1 MPPPPPN
8 AYEPG
13 KNLTVGSHQVTII
26 KYILSGG
33 FAHVY
38 TCTIDPPFHN
48 DTTAC
53 LKRVVVPNKTQLTLL
68 RQEVDAMKRLRGNA
82 HVVSYIDSHAS
93 RLNVPARDQPQQ
105 YEVLLLMEY
114 CLRNGLID
122 FMNSRLTHR
131 LTEPEILS
139 IMGQITTGVAMCHH
153 LHPPLIHRDIKIE
166 NVLIDANGTY
176 KLCDFGSSVEYSGV
190 PKNGQELQL
199 LHLDI
204 MQHTT
209 PQYRAPE
216 MIDLSRGF
224 PIDDKLDI
232 WALGVFLYKLCYY
245 TTPFELPQQRTLQD
259 LEQLILHSS
268 TTLRFPH
275 SPPFSPRLQNVI
287 KCCLREDPRR
297 RPNALQLLQEVC
309 LMQGI
314 KQVPEIIPYS
324 VRLQKAQLQ
333 TNIVNNGN
341 SSGTQTTQETIQKV
355 TLSLK
360 ASKSPPD
367 AFASI
372 DKSKL
377 LSMGSNKS
385 CSKSRPKS
393 TIYASEGA
401 MKKSDST
408 ASLHDL
414 IKQRVDES
422 SNEISNI
429 RKSEDLDRGT
439 LDFLR
444 SKQETSLAAKQ
455 NTGGSFKAAFKNGLR
470 KISTGGSIGPQGSG
484 SFVPQ
489 RSGSFGQRSNVPPVK
504 QVYTGSRNGS
514 EDNLRVP
521 SGEQPKRKQSIQ
533 RRMAALLKNS
543 EKKPPKTASGYGK
556 YTDTDDILAIN
567 NTNLSANVS
576 TESLSSLERKAP
588 SYYEFGDKLTTSSTK
603 GSSKKSS
610 PPTIAFQ
617 KQTTSVAPKAAKYGQ
632 LSHKYDG
639 PPPCPPSLSHSPGAM
654 TQLVQSHVSRSSKKE
669 ASHENKANAPHKKPP
684 PKPKKP
690 QHLKVHDST
699 DRRLS
704 ISDDVSLPDLDD
716 LEKQFSRRFPSYV

>member
-8 AYEPG
+8 AFNPG
-13 KNLTVGSHQVTII
+13 TLLTVGSHQVSII
-26 KYILSGG
+26 KYISSGG

-48 DTTAC
+48 NTTAC

-68 RQEVDAMKRLRGNA
+68 RQEVDAMKRLRGNT

-93 RLNVPARDQPQQ
+93 RLNVPAPEQPQQ

-122 FMNSRLTHR
+122 FMNARLTHR

-139 IMGQITTGVAMCHH
+139 IMSQITTGVAMCHH

-166 NVLIDANGTY
+166 NVLIDAKGTY
-176 KLCDFGSSVEYSGV
+176 KLCDFGSAVEYSGV
-190 PKNGQELQL
+190 PKTSQELQL
-199 LHLDI
+199 LHQDI

-275 SPPFSPRLQNVI
+275 SPPFSPRLQNII

-314 KQVPEIIPYS
+314 KQVPEVIPYS
-324 VRLQKAQLQ
+324 VRLQKSQADMNVL
-333 TNIVNNGN
+333 NNGN
-341 SSGTQTTQETIQKV
+341 SSGTQITQETQKV

-360 ASKSPPD
+360 ATKSPPD

-372 DKSKL
+372 DKSKV
-377 LSMGSNKS
+377 LSMGSTKS
-385 CSKSRPKS
+385 TLKSRPKS
-393 TIYASEGA
+393 AIYASEGV
-401 MKKSDST
+401 MKNSDST
-408 ASLHDL
+408 TSLQDL
-414 IKQRVDES
+414 IKQHVSES

-429 RKSEDLDRGT
+429 RKSEELDRGT

-444 SKQETSLAAKQ
+444 SKHDAHISSSQ
-455 NTGGSFKAAFKNGLR
+455 NTGGSIKSAIKNGLR
-470 KISTGGSIGPQGSG
+470 RISTGGSIGPQ
-484 SFVPQ
+484 
-489 RSGSFGQRSNVPPVK
+489 RSGSFGQKRSNTHPVK
-504 QVYTGSRNGS
+504 QSYTGSRNVS
-514 EDNLRVP
+514 DENLRVP
-521 SGEQPKRKQSIQ
+521 SGEQPMRKQSIQ

-543 EKKPPKTASGYGK
+543 EKKPAKTASGYGK
-556 YTDTDDILAIN
+556 YTDTDDLLAIN
-567 NTNLSANVS
+567 HTNLSANAS
-576 TESLSSLERKAP
+576 AESLSSLDTQTP
-588 SYYEFGDKLTTSSTK
+588 TYYEFGEKLTAVSSK
-603 GSSKKSS
+603 GSVKKLVS
-610 PPTIAFQ
+610 PPSIVIE
-617 KQTTSVAPKAAKYGQ
+617 KQVPSFAPKAAKYGK
-632 LSHKYDG
+632 LSHKRDS
-639 PPPCPPSLSHSPGAM
+639 PPLCPPSLSHTPGSKG
-654 TQLVQSHVSRSSKKE
+654 LNSHTSRNLNKE
-669 ASHENKANAPHKKPP
+669 TKQGNKEKTTSKKPP

-690 QHLKVHDST
+690 LHLQVHDST

-704 ISDDVSLPDLDD
+704 TSSDVSLPDLDD